1 MNGLDMEY
9 LGCIP
14 HDEALEEM
22 IFAGR
27 SLYELGD
34 SVATL
39 RMNAVMEKLG
49 A

>member
-1 MNGLDMEY
+1 MNGLNMEY

-14 HDEALEEM
+14 HDQELDEM

-39 RMNAVMEKLG
+39 RMNTVMEKLG